1 METLWLGK
9 CWRSSKHR
17 NRNRNKL
24 IESLNGRQKR
34 PKYIDLLESYSVLIL
49 DARARQVLPG
59 EVAERDMC
67 IYIYIYMIQKVKLS
81 ILQRLIGF

>member
-67 IYIYIYMIQKVKLS
+67 IYIYDPESEALNTTEVDWVLTN
-81 ILQRLIGF
+81 

>member
-67 IYIYIYMIQKVKLS
+67 IYIYMIQKVKLS